1 MLKRTYTLAVN
12 VTDVAGNPATE
23 VKKYFK
29 VIPQENRGKNIGI
42 IRPRRLPPKKQLA
55 KSTPSFST
63 KNNTLNFQMFSTRKS
78 QTYNQTSTD
87 KNVINKQQQSKLESN
102 VGQLDRMNRLKA
114 KNNK

>member
-1 MLKRTYTLAVN
+1 
-12 VTDVAGNPATE
+12 
-23 VKKYFK
+23 
-29 VIPQENRGKNIGI
+29 
-42 IRPRRLPPKKQLA
+42 
-55 KSTPSFST
+55 
-63 KNNTLNFQMFSTRKS
+63 MFSTRKS